1 MSMPFYVAPEQQMKD
16 KADYARKGI
25 ARGRSAVVLQY
36 EGGILMVA
44 DNMSRTLHKISELYD
59 RIGFAAVGRYPE
71 FENLRLMGVRFADVR
86 GYQYDRR
93 DVSGRQLAN
102 IYAQTLGTVFSES
115 LKPWEVEIVVAEVG
129 DAAADDEIYRITFD
143 GSIVDERGF
152 VAVGGSSESVAAA
165 LKERFVAD
173 APLSAAL
180 NTATHALARENGSE
194 RELEAGNLE
203 VAVLER
209 AREHRK
215 FRRIHGRR
223 LTALLEEGRAGG
235 RGGSGGA
242 KGGGTAAKGSSDDA
256 STGRDGTDEDQT
268 DE

>member
-36 EGGILMVA
+36 EGGILLVA
-44 DNMSRTLHKISELYD
+44 DNVSRTLHKISELYD
-59 RIGFAAVGRYPE
+59 RIAFAAVGRYPE

-129 DAAADDEIYRITFD
+129 DTPDGDEIYRITFD
-143 GSIVDERGF
+143 GSIVDEQGF
-152 VAVGGSSESVAAA
+152 VAVGGSSEQVSQALKDRFAADASLAAA
-165 LKERFVAD
+165 LD
-173 APLSAAL
+173 AATRALS
-180 NTATHALARENGSE
+180 RENGEE
-194 RELEAGNLE
+194 RELEAANLE

-209 AREHRK
+209 SRDHRK
-215 FRRIHGRR
+215 FRRIQGPR
-223 LTALLEEGRAGG
+223 LVSLLEEGR
-235 RGGSGGA
+235 GGSAVGGS
-242 KGGGTAAKGSSDDA
+242 TTEDDA
-256 STGRDGTDEDQT
+256 
-268 DE
+268 

>member
-129 DAAADDEIYRITFD
+129 DTADDDEIYRITFD
-143 GSIVDERGF
+143 GSIVDEQGF
-152 VAVGGSSESVAAA
+152 VAVGGSSEHVSTQ
-165 LKERFVAD
+165 LKDRFAAD

-180 NTATHALARENGSE
+180 NAATRALARENGEE
-194 RELEAGNLE
+194 RELEASNLE
-203 VAVLER
+203 VAILER
-209 AREHRK
+209 SRQHRK
-215 FRRIHGRR
+215 FRRIQGRR
-223 LTALLEEGRAGG
+223 LTALIEEGKAGG
-235 RGGSGGA
+235 TVAPGG
-242 KGGGTAAKGSSDDA
+242 D
-256 STGRDGTDEDQT
+256 STEDEA

>member
-1 MSMPFYVAPEQQMKD
+1 MPFYVAPEQQMKD

-36 EGGILMVA
+36 EGGILLVA
-44 DNMSRTLHKISELYD
+44 DNVSRTLHKISELYD
-59 RIGFAAVGRYPE
+59 RIAFAAVGRYPE

-129 DAAADDEIYRITFD
+129 DTPDGDEIYRITFD
-143 GSIVDERGF
+143 GSIVDEQGF
-152 VAVGGSSESVAAA
+152 VAVGGSSEQVSQALKDRFAADASLAAA
-165 LKERFVAD
+165 LD
-173 APLSAAL
+173 AATRALS
-180 NTATHALARENGSE
+180 RENGEE
-194 RELEAGNLE
+194 RELEAANLE

-209 AREHRK
+209 SRDHRK
-215 FRRIHGRR
+215 FRRIQGPR
-223 LTALLEEGRAGG
+223 LVSLLEEGRGGSAAGG
-235 RGGSGGA
+235 S
-242 KGGGTAAKGSSDDA
+242 TTEDDA
-256 STGRDGTDEDQT
+256 
-268 DE
+268 

>member
-129 DAAADDEIYRITFD
+129 DTAAEDEIYRITFD

-152 VAVGGSSESVAAA
+152 VAVGGSSENVATV

-180 NTATHALARENGSE
+180 HTATRALARENGEE

-209 AREHRK
+209 ARQHRK
-215 FRRIHGRR
+215 FRRVHGRR

-235 RGGSGGA
+235 DGAAGASSGAAGASGGGSNSDGD
-242 KGGGTAAKGSSDDA
+242 SSGDQA
-256 STGRDGTDEDQT
+256 DE
-268 DE
+268 

>member
-1 MSMPFYVAPEQQMKD
+1 MPFYVAPEQQMKD

-36 EGGILMVA
+36 EGGILLVA

-86 GYQYDRR
+86 GYQFDRR

-129 DAAADDEIYRITFD
+129 DTAAEDEIYRITFD
-143 GSIVDERGF
+143 GSIVDEQGF
-152 VAVGGSSESVAAA
+152 VAVGGSSEHVASV
-165 LKERFVAD
+165 LKDHFVAD
-173 APLSAAL
+173 ASLAAAL
-180 NTATHALARENGSE
+180 NAATQALARENGEE
-194 RELEAGNLE
+194 RDLEAGNLE

-209 AREHRK
+209 SRQHRK
-215 FRRIHGRR
+215 FRRIHGDR
-223 LTALLEEGRAGG
+223 LISLLEEG
-235 RGGSGGA
+235 
-242 KGGGTAAKGSSDDA
+242 KGNGPGDA
-256 STGRDGTDEDQT
+256 SDGENGTDGEADRT
-268 DE
+268 

>member
-44 DNMSRTLHKISELYD
+44 DNMSRTLHKISEIYD

-86 GYQYDRR
+86 GYQFDRR

-129 DAAADDEIYRITFD
+129 DTAADDEIYRITFD
-143 GSIVDERGF
+143 GSIVDEQGF
-152 VAVGGSSESVAAA
+152 VAVGGSSEHVSTQ
-165 LKERFVAD
+165 LKDRFAAD

-180 NTATHALARENGSE
+180 NSATHALAHENGEE
-194 RELEAGNLE
+194 RELEATNLE

-209 AREHRK
+209 DRQHRK
-215 FRRIHGRR
+215 FRRIHGSR
-223 LTALLEEGRAGG
+223 LTSLIAEGK
-235 RGGSGGA
+235 RGTSENASGDGN
-242 KGGGTAAKGSSDDA
+242 
-256 STGRDGTDEDQT
+256 STEDEA

>member
-1 MSMPFYVAPEQQMKD
+1 MPFYVAPEQQMKD

-93 DVSGRQLAN
+93 DVSARQLAN

-129 DAAADDEIYRITFD
+129 DTAADDEIYRITFD
-143 GSIVDERGF
+143 GSIVDEQGF
-152 VAVGGSSESVAAA
+152 VAVGGSSEHVSTQ
-165 LKERFVAD
+165 LKDRFAAD

-180 NTATHALARENGSE
+180 NAATRALARENGEE
-194 RELEAGNLE
+194 RELEASNLE
-203 VAVLER
+203 VAILER
-209 AREHRK
+209 SRQHRK
-215 FRRIHGRR
+215 FRRIQGRR
-223 LTALLEEGRAGG
+223 LTTLIEEGKAGG
-235 RGGSGGA
+235 AVAPGG
-242 KGGGTAAKGSSDDA
+242 D
-256 STGRDGTDEDQT
+256 STEDEA

>member
-36 EGGILMVA
+36 EGGILLVA

-59 RIGFAAVGRYPE
+59 RLAFAAVGRYPE

-129 DAAADDEIYRITFD
+129 DTATDDEIYRITFD
-143 GSIVDERGF
+143 GSIVDEQGF
-152 VAVGGSSESVAAA
+152 VAVGGSSEHVSEQ

-180 NTATHALARENGSE
+180 NAATRALAHENGEE
-194 RELEAGNLE
+194 RELEASNLE

-209 AREHRK
+209 ARTHRK

-223 LTALLEEGRAGG
+223 LIGLLEEGKGQGSTAPT
-235 RGGSGGA
+235 GSG
-242 KGGGTAAKGSSDDA
+242 TSNED
-256 STGRDGTDEDQT
+256 RTDE
-268 DE
+268 

>member
-93 DVSGRQLAN
+93 DVSARQLAN

-129 DAAADDEIYRITFD
+129 DTAADDEIYRITFD
-143 GSIVDERGF
+143 GSIVDEQGF
-152 VAVGGSSESVAAA
+152 VAVGGSSEHVSTQLKDRFAA
-165 LKERFVAD
+165 E

-180 NTATHALARENGSE
+180 NAATRALARENGEE
-194 RELEAGNLE
+194 RELEASNLE
-203 VAVLER
+203 VAILER
-209 AREHRK
+209 SRQHRK
-215 FRRIHGRR
+215 FRRIQGRR
-223 LTALLEEGRAGG
+223 LTTLIEEGKAGG
-235 RGGSGGA
+235 AVAPGG
-242 KGGGTAAKGSSDDA
+242 D
-256 STGRDGTDEDQT
+256 STEDEA

>member
-36 EGGILMVA
+36 DGGILMVA

-129 DAAADDEIYRITFD
+129 ERATDDEIYRITFD
-143 GSIVDERGF
+143 GSIVDEQGF
-152 VAVGGSSESVAAA
+152 VAVGGSSEHVSGQ
-165 LKERFVAD
+165 LKDRFAAD
-173 APLSAAL
+173 ATLASAL
-180 NTATHALARENGSE
+180 NSATRALADESSEE

-223 LTALLEEGRAGG
+223 LRTLLEEGRSGTGKPASG
-235 RGGSGGA
+235 RSQD
-242 KGGGTAAKGSSDDA
+242 SDD
-256 STGRDGTDEDQT
+256 GEEG
-268 DE
+268 

>member
-1 MSMPFYVAPEQQMKD
+1 MPFYVAPEQQMKD

-36 EGGILMVA
+36 EGGILLVA

-129 DAAADDEIYRITFD
+129 DTSAEDEIYRITFD
-143 GSIVDERGF
+143 GSIVDEQGF
-152 VAVGGSSESVAAA
+152 VAVGGSSEHVSGV
-165 LKERFVAD
+165 LKDRFAAD

-180 NTATHALARENGSE
+180 NAATHALARENGEE
-194 RELEAGNLE
+194 RELEATNLE

-209 AREHRK
+209 SREHRK
-215 FRRIHGRR
+215 FRRVHGQR
-223 LTALLEEGRAGG
+223 LTDLIEEGRAAGG
-235 RGGSGGA
+235 TASGGA
-242 KGGGTAAKGSSDDA
+242 TG
-256 STGRDGTDEDQT
+256 STGSTGSTTAGGTDE
-268 DE
+268 

>member
-1 MSMPFYVAPEQQMKD
+1 MPFYVAPEQQMKD

-86 GYQYDRR
+86 GYQFDRR

-129 DAAADDEIYRITFD
+129 DTAAEDEIYRITFD
-143 GSIVDERGF
+143 GSIVDEQGF
-152 VAVGGSSESVAAA
+152 VAVGGSSEHVSTQ
-165 LKERFVAD
+165 LKDRFAAD

-180 NTATHALARENGSE
+180 NAATHALAHENGEE
-194 RELEAGNLE
+194 RELEATNLE
-203 VAVLER
+203 VAILER
-209 AREHRK
+209 SRQHRK
-215 FRRIHGRR
+215 FRRIHGSR
-223 LTALLEEGRAGG
+223 LASLIEEGKQGATGDASASG
-235 RGGSGGA
+235 DSGNGAGSG
-242 KGGGTAAKGSSDDA
+242 TE
-256 STGRDGTDEDQT
+256 DEA

>member
-1 MSMPFYVAPEQQMKD
+1 MPFYVAPEQQMKD

-36 EGGILMVA
+36 DGGILMVA

-129 DAAADDEIYRITFD
+129 ESAADDEIYRITFD

-152 VAVGGSSESVAAA
+152 VAVGGSSEHVSGQ
-165 LKERFVAD
+165 LKDRFAAD
-173 APLSAAL
+173 ATLASAL
-180 NTATHALARENGSE
+180 HTATRALADENGQES
-194 RELEAGNLE
+194 ELEAGNLE

-223 LTALLEEGRAGG
+223 LRTLLEEGRTATGEPASG
-235 RGGSGGA
+235 RSQDNG
-242 KGGGTAAKGSSDDA
+242 
-256 STGRDGTDEDQT
+256 DGDER
-268 DE
+268 

>member
-36 EGGILMVA
+36 EGGILLVA

-86 GYQYDRR
+86 GYQFDRR

-115 LKPWEVEIVVAEVG
+115 PKPWEVEILVAEVG
-129 DAAADDEIYRITFD
+129 DTAADDEIYRITFD
-143 GSIVDERGF
+143 GSIVDEQGF
-152 VAVGGSSESVAAA
+152 VAVGGSSEHVAGI
-165 LKERFVAD
+165 LKDRFVAD

-180 NTATHALARENGSE
+180 NAATHALAHENGEE
-194 RELEAGNLE
+194 RELEATNLE
-203 VAVLER
+203 VAVLDR
-209 AREHRK
+209 SRQHRK
-215 FRRIHGRR
+215 FRRIHGNR
-223 LTALLEEGRAGG
+223 LATLIAEGKEADRQTTGG
-235 RGGSGGA
+235 EDSGE
-242 KGGGTAAKGSSDDA
+242 
-256 STGRDGTDEDQT
+256 DGTGGQDDE
-268 DE
+268 

>member
-1 MSMPFYVAPEQQMKD
+1 MPFYVAPEQQMKD

-36 EGGILMVA
+36 EGGILLVA

-86 GYQYDRR
+86 GYQFDRR

-129 DAAADDEIYRITFD
+129 DTAAGDEIYRITFD
-143 GSIVDERGF
+143 GSIVDEQGF
-152 VAVGGSSESVAAA
+152 VAVGGSSEHVAGI

-180 NTATHALARENGSE
+180 NAATHALAHENGEE
-194 RELEAGNLE
+194 RELEAANLE

-209 AREHRK
+209 SRQHRK
-215 FRRIHGRR
+215 FRRIHGNR
-223 LTALLEEGRAGG
+223 LASLIAEGKEAGQ
-235 RGGSGGA
+235 
-242 KGGGTAAKGSSDDA
+242 DA
-256 STGRDGTDEDQT
+256 SESEGEDSNG
-268 DE
+268 D

>member
-93 DVSGRQLAN
+93 DVNGRQLAN

-129 DAAADDEIYRITFD
+129 DTAADDEIYRITFD
-143 GSIVDERGF
+143 GSIVDEQGF
-152 VAVGGSSESVAAA
+152 VAVGGSSEYVSTQ
-165 LKERFVAD
+165 LKDRFAAD

-180 NTATHALARENGSE
+180 NAATRALARENGEE
-194 RELEAGNLE
+194 RELEASNLE
-203 VAVLER
+203 VAILER
-209 AREHRK
+209 SRQHRK
-215 FRRIHGRR
+215 FRRIHGRH
-223 LTALLEEGRAGG
+223 LTALIEEGK
-235 RGGSGGA
+235 S
-242 KGGGTAAKGSSDDA
+242 GGTAASGGGD
-256 STGRDGTDEDQT
+256 TTEDED

>member
-1 MSMPFYVAPEQQMKD
+1 MPFYVAPEQQMKD

-44 DNMSRTLHKISELYD
+44 DNVSRTLHKISELYD

-129 DAAADDEIYRITFD
+129 DTPDEDEIYRITFD
-143 GSIVDERGF
+143 GSIVDEQGF
-152 VAVGGSSESVAAA
+152 VAVGGSSEHVSGV
-165 LKERFVAD
+165 LKDRFAAD

-180 NTATHALARENGSE
+180 NTATHALARENGEE
-194 RELEAGNLE
+194 RELEAANLE

-215 FRRIHGRR
+215 FRRIHGAR
-223 LTALLEEGRAGG
+223 LNRLIEEGKAGN
-235 RGGSGGA
+235 A
-242 KGGGTAAKGSSDDA
+242 AGGTAPAGGSAAADGDD
-256 STGRDGTDEDQT
+256 E
-268 DE
+268 

>member
-1 MSMPFYVAPEQQMKD
+1 MPFYVAPEQQMKD

-36 EGGILMVA
+36 EGGILLVA
-44 DNMSRTLHKISELYD
+44 DNVSRTLHKISELYD
-59 RIGFAAVGRYPE
+59 RIAFAAVGRYPE

-115 LKPWEVEIVVAEVG
+115 LKPWEVELVVAEVG
-129 DAAADDEIYRITFD
+129 DTPDEDEIYRITFD
-143 GSIVDERGF
+143 GSIVDEQGF
-152 VAVGGSSESVAAA
+152 VAVGGSSEHVSGV
-165 LKERFVAD
+165 LKDRFAAD

-180 NTATHALARENGSE
+180 NAATHALAHENGE
-194 RELEAGNLE
+194 ARELEAANLE

-215 FRRIHGRR
+215 FRRVHGRR
-223 LTALLEEGRAGG
+223 LARLLEEGKAT
-235 RGGSGGA
+235 GSPVSS
-242 KGGGTAAKGSSDDA
+242 GGGTG
-256 STGRDGTDEDQT
+256 TTDEA

>member
-36 EGGILMVA
+36 EGGILLVA

-86 GYQYDRR
+86 GYQFDRR

-129 DAAADDEIYRITFD
+129 DTAADDEIYRITFD
-143 GSIVDERGF
+143 GSIVDEQGF
-152 VAVGGSSESVAAA
+152 VAVGGSSEHVAGI
-165 LKERFVAD
+165 LKDRFVAD

-180 NTATHALARENGSE
+180 NAATHALAHENGEE
-194 RELEAGNLE
+194 RELEAANLE

-209 AREHRK
+209 SRQHRK
-215 FRRIHGRR
+215 FRRIHGNR
-223 LTALLEEGRAGG
+223 LASLIAEGKEAGQEASESE
-235 RGGSGGA
+235 GGDSNGGQA
-242 KGGGTAAKGSSDDA
+242 
-256 STGRDGTDEDQT
+256 DE
-268 DE
+268 

>member
-1 MSMPFYVAPEQQMKD
+1 MPFYVAPEQQMKD

-129 DAAADDEIYRITFD
+129 DTSDEDEIYRITFD
-143 GSIVDERGF
+143 GSIVDEQGF
-152 VAVGGSSESVAAA
+152 VAVGGSSEHVSNVLKDRFAAEA
-165 LKERFVAD
+165 S
-173 APLSAAL
+173 LSAAL
-180 NTATHALARENGSE
+180 NAATHALARENGEE
-194 RELEAGNLE
+194 RELEASNLE
-203 VAVLER
+203 VAILER
-209 AREHRK
+209 ARQHRK

-223 LTALLEEGRAGG
+223 LTRLIEEGKANG
-235 RGGSGGA
+235 RTASGGEA
-242 KGGGTAAKGSSDDA
+242 SEGEASGTATA
-256 STGRDGTDEDQT
+256 DEA

>member
-36 EGGILMVA
+36 DGGILMVA

-115 LKPWEVEIVVAEVG
+115 PKPWEVEIVVAEVG
-129 DAAADDEIYRITFD
+129 ESATDDEIYRITFD
-143 GSIVDERGF
+143 GSIVDEQGF
-152 VAVGGSSESVAAA
+152 VAVGGSSEHVSGR
-165 LKERFVAD
+165 LKDRFAAD
-173 APLSAAL
+173 ATLASAL
-180 NTATHALARENGSE
+180 NTATRALADENAEE
-194 RELEAGNLE
+194 RELEASNLE

-223 LTALLEEGRAGG
+223 LRTLLEEGR
-235 RGGSGGA
+235 SGTGKPA
-242 KGGGTAAKGSSDDA
+242 SSRNQGSDD
-256 STGRDGTDEDQT
+256 GDEG
-268 DE
+268 

>member
-129 DAAADDEIYRITFD
+129 ATADDDEIYRITFD
-143 GSIVDERGF
+143 GSIVDEQGF
-152 VAVGGSSESVAAA
+152 VAVGGSSEHVSTQ
-165 LKERFVAD
+165 LKDRFAAD

-180 NTATHALARENGSE
+180 NAATRALARENGEE
-194 RELEAGNLE
+194 RELEASNLE
-203 VAVLER
+203 VAILER
-209 AREHRK
+209 SRQHRK
-215 FRRIHGRR
+215 FRRIQGRR
-223 LTALLEEGRAGG
+223 LTALIEEGKAGG
-235 RGGSGGA
+235 AAAPGG
-242 KGGGTAAKGSSDDA
+242 D
-256 STGRDGTDEDQT
+256 STEDEA